1 MPRPIPYTAGDMSIA
16 TDCQQQESGER
27 HWRLLAALSESP
39 IASTASLEVL
49 VSRLYRRDPDSQ
61 AHIHR
66 VAASARR
73 IGGEMG
79 LEGRELDDVER
90 AALIHDLG
98 RVVLPDWNGSS
109 LDIREQAVL
118 RRRSRQVQ
126 VAYELTRSIPYLA
139 TAAEIVAASLE
150 FFDGSG
156 LPVGRRGRDI
166 PVGARV
172 LAVADVLD
180 ALTSMCLALSYSPD
194 SATAEIVKQ
203 AGSRFDPEVVAA
215 CLRCSSE
222 PPLPGLL
229 PWLAGVQRAT

>member
-1 MPRPIPYTAGDMSIA
+1 M
-16 TDCQQQESGER
+16 
-27 HWRLLAALSESP
+27 AALSESP
-39 IASTASLEVL
+39 IASCASLEVL
-49 VSRLYRRDPDSQ
+49 VARLYRRDPDSL
-61 AHIHR
+61 AHLHR

-79 LEGRELDDVER
+79 LDGRGLDDVEH

-98 RVVLPDWNGSS
+98 RVVLPDWAGSS
-109 LDIREQAVL
+109 LDVREHSVL

-126 VAYELTRSIPYLA
+126 LAHELTKDIPFL
-139 TAAEIVAASLE
+139 TPAAEIVSASLE

-180 ALTSMCLALSYSPD
+180 ALTSMCLAMSYSPD
-194 SATAEIVKQ
+194 TATAEIVKQ
-203 AGSRFDPEVVAA
+203 AGARFDPDVVAA
-215 CLRCSSE
+215 CLRCSVE
-222 PPLPGLL
+222 PPVANLL
-229 PWLAGVQRAT
+229 PWFSMVHRAPSI